1 MASNYQLFRRGE
13 IMSRLSG
20 TETDLQRRVWLLG
33 KQNADKSFA
42 AVFTRR
48 RRGDLETQQWAHHDD
63 EEVEFIVSG
72 RMVVQIGSKEEGV
85 MSEFEAGAGDLF
97 YIPAGVKHR
106 ADSIGDELCIGVLF
120 CPVPYDLTIGQ
131 PFFRS

>member
-1 MASNYQLFRRGE
+1 MPPKHLLFPRDE

-20 TETDLQRRVWLLG
+20 TESDLQRRVWLIG
-33 KQNADKSFA
+33 KQNAQKSFG

-63 EEVEFIVSG
+63 EEVEFIVAG

-85 MSEFEAGAGDLF
+85 VDQFEAGAGDMF
-97 YIPAGVKHR
+97 YIPADVKHR
-106 ADSIGDELCIGVLF
+106 ADAIGDELCIGVLF
-120 CPVPYDLTIGQ
+120 CPAPYDLNTGQ

>member
-1 MASNYQLFRRGE
+1 MAPSYLLFRRTD

-20 TETDLQRRVWLLG
+20 TEADLQRRVWLIG
-33 KQNADKSFA
+33 KQNADKAFA

-48 RRGDLETQQWAHHDD
+48 RRGDLETQQWTHHDD
-63 EEVEFIVSG
+63 EEVEFIAAG
-72 RMVVQIGSKEEGV
+72 RMVVQIGSHEEGV
-85 MSEFEAGAGDLF
+85 VNQFEAGAGDMF

-120 CPVPYDLTIGQ
+120 CPVPYDLTTGQ